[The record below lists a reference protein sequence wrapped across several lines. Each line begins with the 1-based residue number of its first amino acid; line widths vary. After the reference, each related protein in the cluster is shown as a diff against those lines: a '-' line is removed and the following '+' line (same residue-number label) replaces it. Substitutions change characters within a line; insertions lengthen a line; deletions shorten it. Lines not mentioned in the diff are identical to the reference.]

1 VALPLIVALVPL
13 LIAPGLLFFYDV
25 TPKVALLLLGVAAA
39 LPWTA
44 PGRLMARREGRWL
57 LAVCAASAGSL
68 ILSSV
73 FSSRVDLS
81 VFGTNWR
88 RFGLIT
94 QLAALLFA
102 LAAAADMAAGFVR
115 LRSYLRAS
123 ACGAIPA
130 SLYGIA
136 QYFGLDPWLP
146 KQGYHVGEGVW
157 TIVRPPSTL
166 GYVSYFAS
174 YLVFAVFLGAALYA
188 VEESGWW
195 KRAGAAA
202 AALGV
207 VAIVLSGTR
216 GAMLALLAGAVY
228 LWFWFGRRI
237 PGRVALW
244 AVAGVVALGLFY
256 YSPGGQMLR
265 SRARWYA
272 EDAWGGARL
281 LLWRDSLALAGKR
294 WLTGSGPETFS
305 TEFPAV
311 ESAALSRAYPD
322 FYHESAHNI
331 LLDALTAQGVIGL
344 AALLALIALAVR
356 QARRAEGALGGWLG
370 ASFAAGLVA
379 NQFVVFTAPTA
390 LYFYLVTAMLVSA
403 GKPAGASTRL
413 SPLVWAPLSIALVLP
428 AVRLLAADVLLQRL
442 QVELDAGGG
451 PDVALHYQRVRTWG
465 LTADI
470 WYSRRMAAVARSARD
485 PVSQLRAW
493 QQALESGYRATRTA
507 EDPHNAWY
515 SLATLHARQD
525 DFAQTERCLR
535 GAIQAAPRWFKPH
548 WMLAQT
554 LLARGRREEARGE
567 ARVAAELN
575 GGRNPEV
582 AQTLERTLRE
592 P

>member
-1 VALPLIVALVPL
+1 MALPLIVALVPL

-44 PGRLMARREGRWL
+44 PGRLTARREGRRL
-57 LAVCAASAGSL
+57 LAVCAAAAGSL

-73 FSSRVDLS
+73 FSSRPDLS

-102 LAAAADMAAGFVR
+102 LAAAADMAGGGR
-115 LRSYLRAS
+115 LRAYLRAS
-123 ACGAIPA
+123 AAAAIPV
-130 SLYGIA
+130 SLYGVA

-146 KQGYHVGEGVW
+146 KQAYHVGEGVW

-166 GYVSYFAS
+166 GYVSYFAG
-174 YLVFAVFLGAALYA
+174 YLVFAVFLGAALYT
-188 VEESGWW
+188 VEERGWW

-202 AALGV
+202 AALGS

-237 PGRVALW
+237 PRRVALLG
-244 AVAGVVALGLFY
+244 AAGVVALGVFY

-281 LLWRDSLALAGKR
+281 LLWRDSLALAGR
-294 WLTGSGPETFS
+294 HWLIGAGPETFS
-305 TEFPAV
+305 TGFPAV
-311 ESAALSRAYPD
+311 QSAALSRAYPD

-331 LLDALTAQGVIGL
+331 LLDALTAQGAFGL
-344 AALLALIALAVR
+344 VALMALIALALT
-356 QARRAEGALGGWLG
+356 QAQRAEGALGGLLG
-370 ASFAAGLVA
+370 ACFAAGLVA

-390 LYFYLVTAMLVSA
+390 LYFYLVTAMLVSQ
-403 GKPAGASTRL
+403 GKPVGAPNRL
-413 SPLVWAPLSIALVLP
+413 SPLVWAPLSIVL
-428 AVRLLAADVLLQRL
+428 AVLAARLLAADYLLERL
-442 QVELDAGGG
+442 RLDLDSGSS
-451 PDVALHYQRVRTWG
+451 PDAALQYQRVRAWG

-470 WYSRRMAAVARSARD
+470 WYSRRMAEAARAAGD

-493 QQALESGYRATRTA
+493 QQALEAGYRATKTA

-525 DFAQTERCLR
+525 DFFQTEKCLR

-554 LLARGRREEARGE
+554 LLAKGRRDEARGE
-567 ARVAAELN
+567 ARLAAELN

-582 AQTLERTLRE
+582 IRTLKRTLSE
-592 P
+592 Q